1 MKELESTQQFEQLRQ
16 EVEMLDKREI
26 KEISYANT
34 MDIAMQELKGL
45 DINQIPSWWF
55 EEFDNTF
62 WLLMRWQVY
71 VVWGITGTG
80 KSTFITQVCQNVS
93 QQWFRVSLYT
103 R

>member
-45 DINQIPSWWF
+45 DINQIPSW
-55 EEFDNTF
+55 
-62 WLLMRWQVY
+62 
-71 VVWGITGTG
+71 
-80 KSTFITQVCQNVS
+80 
-93 QQWFRVSLYT
+93 
-103 R
+103 